1 MNVETNPIMMND
13 YQVRMAVAREKF
25 AAREDVQAL
34 FNAPMEPKLL
44 NLFMIYWSAMSAAL
58 TTPIPEYLATAG
70 VRCEALG
77 LLGLA
82 EFFKEHTEEEDG
94 HHEWAAADVR
104 KLVDLWNLNNPGMTF
119 NADDLLVSN
128 LTPTVRRY
136 HQLHKDVV
144 AGDAPWAE
152 LAIDVEI
159 ELITTQYGPP
169 LMKACSAALCERGQ
183 QSISFLAEHVRFDFG
198 HTDINF
204 RVVAELI
211 EAKPE
216 FTEHLIAIGEQALK
230 AYGDFLGE
238 ALQLARQAFERLP
251 RGQVAVSA

>member
-1 MNVETNPIMMND
+1 MNVELTPEMNNE

-25 AAREDVQAL
+25 ANRDDVQAL
-34 FNAPMEPKLL
+34 FNAPMEPRLV

-70 VRCEALG
+70 MRCEALG
-77 LLGLA
+77 LHDLA

-104 KLVDLWNLNNPGMTF
+104 KLVDLWNLNNPGMPF

-128 LTPTVRRY
+128 LTPSVRRY

-169 LMKACSAALCERGQ
+169 LMKVCSAALCERGQ

-211 EAKPE
+211 KAKPE
-216 FTEHLIAIGEQALK
+216 FTDHLVAIGERALT

-238 ALQLARQAFERLP
+238 ALQLARQAYARLQHS
-251 RGQVAVSA
+251 RATVGA

>member
-1 MNVETNPIMMND
+1 MNVSNTLATTND
-13 YQVRMAVAREKF
+13 YQVRMQAVRERF
-25 AAREDVQAL
+25 AQRDDVKAL
-34 FNAPMEPKLL
+34 FDAPLEPTVL
-44 NLFMIYWSAMSAAL
+44 NLFMIHWSAMSAAL

-77 LLGLA
+77 LTKLG

-94 HHEWAAADVR
+94 HHEWAAADTH
-104 KLVDLWNLNNPGMTF
+104 KLVNLWNAGHPALQLS
-119 NADDLLVSN
+119 AEDLLVSN
-128 LTPTVRRY
+128 LTPSVWRY

-169 LMKACSAALCERGQ
+169 LMHACAQALCEEGRK
-183 QSISFLAEHVRFDFG
+183 SISFLAEHVNFDFG
-198 HTDINF
+198 HTDTNF
-204 RVVAELI
+204 QVVAELI
-211 EAKPE
+211 EDKPE
-216 FTEHLIAIGEQALK
+216 FTDHLVAIGEQALT

-238 ALQLARQAFERLP
+238 ALHLARQSHALLMRNLA
-251 RGQVAVSA
+251 AVPA